1 MGIHR
6 NPGVRGEGF
15 GFLQA
20 VELRDSKQFYVVLK
34 GEGGPM
40 FDSDIKVM
48 MQTKE
53 RAVAVNLALT
63 QFLGIQK
70 LQNWW
75 GRGHFLPFLMY

>member
-15 GFLQA
+15 GLLQA

-48 MQTKE
+48 IQTK
-53 RAVAVNLALT
+53 
-63 QFLGIQK
+63 
-70 LQNWW
+70 
-75 GRGHFLPFLMY
+75 

>member
-1 MGIHR
+1 M
-6 NPGVRGEGF
+6 GEGF
-15 GFLQA
+15 GLLQA
-20 VELRDSKQFYVVLK
+20 VELRDSKQFSVVLK

-63 QFLGIQK
+63 QFLGTQK

-75 GRGHFLPFLMY
+75 GRGHFLPYLMY